1 MAMAVNAAKARLKRN
16 QLAVGIGV
24 RLVRNVDIIKVMKS
38 AGFDWLFLDLE
49 HGAMSIENACEIS
62 TAAQDSGIAPI
73 VRVPYGELA
82 MATRILDGGALG
94 IVIPHVDTAEE
105 AREIADKLRY
115 APIGHRSVG
124 GGQAQFDYAPM
135 KMADMT
141 KRANDNTLIT
151 VMIETPKA
159 VRNAEAIAAV
169 PGIDALLVGSSDLSV
184 EIGIP
189 GENGHPK
196 IQEAVDNVVAACKKH
211 RKFPGMGGAYGEDL
225 LQLYIGKG
233 RKMLLAGNDLPMLV
247 NAARNHQ
254 AKVRAMAGGRGK
266 PKKR

>member
-1 MAMAVNAAKARLKRN
+1 MAFAVNAAKARLKKN

-24 RLVRNVDIIKVMKS
+24 RLVRNVDIIKVMKA

-49 HGAMSIENACEIS
+49 HGAMSIENACEIA

-141 KRANDNTLIT
+141 KKANDNTLIT

-169 PGIDALLVGSSDLSV
+169 PGIDVLLMGTNDLCAEMGIHGQFGHDRVVEAYRAL
-184 EIGIP
+184 I
-189 GENGHPK
+189 
-196 IQEAVDNVVAACKKH
+196 AACKKH
-211 RKFPGMGGAYGEDL
+211 NKFAGMGGVYTEDL
-225 LQLYIGKG
+225 MPRYIEMGV
-233 RKMLLAGNDLPMLV
+233 RFVLAGQDGPFMM
-247 NAARNHQ
+247 AAASART
-254 AKVRAMAGGRGK
+254 AFMRKTFGG
-266 PKKR
+266 